1 MADASGIWEELSDSK
16 HTLKR
21 LCLDSNN
28 FSQSPKEVWEFGWSC
43 NNLEDL
49 DLQFYNRDRDEDD
62 SDEEENQEEEEG
74 EKLEIK
80 KGLDKIVGLNN
91 FKLLVGK
98 HQINWENVPDR
109 IGNVLEKLE
118 ISMRSCTRAGDL
130 VTSDALNLILSNSR
144 NTLKVIQLKG
154 FSSEVDKDLAMN
166 WSTSFPHLE
175 ELSLYNVEIPLLRYF
190 SRLISPRLQK
200 LGLKCDKAQN
210 KVIPQEMFQ
219 CLLELSKLYGSEL
232 TQLRFTNATQIS
244 IQLPPSDLFQLQLY

>member
-1 MADASGIWEELSDSK
+1 
-16 HTLKR
+16 
-21 LCLDSNN
+21 
-28 FSQSPKEVWEFGWSC
+28 
-43 NNLEDL
+43 
-49 DLQFYNRDRDEDD
+49 
-62 SDEEENQEEEEG
+62 
-74 EKLEIK
+74 
-80 KGLDKIVGLNN
+80 VGLNN

-118 ISMRSCTRAGDL
+118 ILMRSCTRAGDL

-244 IQLPPSDLFQLQLY
+244 IQLPPSDLFSFNYTKMRSLSIRCKIESLEDWLSNFYDLEKLEEKRKIGMASWESIGWRGLG